1 MPSPQNLFKAY
12 NQHHDLTYLEA
23 LRNIRT
29 NGRLI
34 KNDRTGT
41 GTYSLHGLQMRFDMS
56 AGRFPLLTTKKLFTR
71 GIIEE
76 LLWIL
81 RGSTDNQEL
90 ADINVHIWDEW
101 ALNEDLAEERV
112 LTPYSR
118 MVAYHKANPQLDFT
132 QLTNKLNELGLEKG
146 HEFLDEQG
154 VPRTEKVVRYR
165 KGELGP
171 IYGKQWRSWMGADRQ
186 IVDQIS
192 ELIDNLIKKPYSRR
206 HVVSAWNPTELPD
219 ESISPQ
225 DNVKQGRMALAPC
238 HCLFQFFVHPMTLPE
253 RFQAA
258 EQKLGY
264 PVIVAP
270 DYEKSPNEVLD
281 ELGVPDKRLSCQL
294 YQRSADFFLGVP
306 FNIASYAM
314 LTHMVASVT
323 NMAVGEFIWTGGDC
337 HIYLNHLDQVDEQL
351 SRDARRSPVLVLEP
365 ANDIFSFQ
373 KENFTFKEYDP
384 HPAIKGE
391 VSV

>member
-101 ALNEDLAEERV
+101 ALTEDFVEDYTLQPHE
-112 LTPYSR
+112 R
-118 MVAYHKANPQLDFT
+118 MVEYLTMYPQLSIVET
-132 QLTNKLNELGLEKG
+132 RQKLDALGLEKG
-146 HEFLDEQG
+146 HAFLDEQN
-154 VPRTEKVVRYR
+154 VPRTKKVVRVK

-171 IYGKQWRSWMGADRQ
+171 IYGKQWRSWQNGSARVV
-186 IVDQIS
+186 VDQIS
-192 ELIDNLIKKPYSRR
+192 ELIENLTKKPYSRR

-225 DNVKQGRMALAPC
+225 ENVKQGKMALAPC
-238 HCLFQFFVHPMTLPE
+238 HCLFQFFVHPMNYMERFEYAERTLGEGETRKLRGLPE
-253 RFQAA
+253 QDVTS
-258 EQKLGY
+258 KLN
-264 PVIVAP
+264 
-270 DYEKSPNEVLD
+270 D
-281 ELGVPDKRLSCQL
+281 LGVPDKRLSCQL
-294 YQRSADFFLGVP
+294 YQRKSTCAL
-306 FNIASYAM
+306 AA
-314 LTHMVASVT
+314 
-323 NMAVGEFIWTGGDC
+323 
-337 HIYLNHLDQVDEQL
+337 
-351 SRDARRSPVLVLEP
+351 
-365 ANDIFSFQ
+365 
-373 KENFTFKEYDP
+373 
-384 HPAIKGE
+384 
-391 VSV
+391 